1 METVIH
7 FHGELV
13 IVEGLVGERTGV
25 ELTEAKDIK
34 LADSEVTGNDHMLE
48 FVDGLTVWRDEDA
61 DKFFVR
67 SEKPTKIYCKIKD
80 RHDDLLLKEG
90 VDYTIFPAREYDHLS
105 EAVRNV
111 RD

>member
-1 METVIH
+1 MDTVIH

-13 IVEGLVGERTGV
+13 IVEHTNSKFSGEKIKTK
-25 ELTEAKDIK
+25 EDIK

-48 FVDGLTVWRDEDA
+48 YVDGLTVWRDEDA
-61 DKFFVR
+61 DKFFVK

-80 RHDDLLLKEG
+80 RHDDLFLKEG
-90 VDYTIFPAREYDHLS
+90 VDYEIFPAQEYDHLS
-105 EAVRNV
+105 RAVRNV